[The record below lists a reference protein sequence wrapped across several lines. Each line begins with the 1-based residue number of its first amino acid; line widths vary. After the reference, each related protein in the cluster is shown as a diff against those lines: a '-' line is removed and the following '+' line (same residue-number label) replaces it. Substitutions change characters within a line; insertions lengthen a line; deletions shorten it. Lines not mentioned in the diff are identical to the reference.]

1 MPLSTPQSLQLMQR
15 ARRARQHPFAGYA
28 LAIAGVATATLV
40 RWQLG
45 YTGMQGAPFTTYY
58 LAILVAAF
66 AGGLWPGLL
75 ATVLSALL
83 AWIMF
88 IPPELGFEIP
98 PGKTIA
104 LLLFLLIATLIVMVV
119 VTMNRAFDWVHDQE
133 ENIRALIEAS
143 PNGILVV
150 DEAGRMTAVN
160 EATEELFGYDRS
172 ELLGRPVE
180 MLVPPGQ
187 ATEHASE
194 RLCFMRQPVVHAM
207 GKGRDLCG
215 HRKDGSEFPIEVG
228 LTPLHR
234 EGRAGTLAT
243 VIDISER
250 KAAQDR
256 QQFLLKELEHR
267 SQNLF
272 AVIRSIAG
280 RSLSPEHTVSEAKD
294 AFEARL
300 LALSR
305 AHKMVGEAA
314 WKGAPLA
321 EIIKSELSAFEKNLS
336 INGCDLFV
344 NMTAAQQFAL
354 IMHELATNAA
364 KYGALSSPTGKVAIE
379 GKLEQVEGEQVFA
392 IAWTETGGPPVTKPR
407 RKGFGSTILVDGA
420 KKFGQAANLHF
431 DQAGLRYELRIPL
444 NSIAAAQATP
454 ARHMSDAP

>member
-1 MPLSTPQSLQLMQR
+1 VPLSTPRSFRVMQR
-15 ARRARQHPFAGYA
+15 ARRARQHPFFGYIIA
-28 LAIAGVATATLV
+28 MAAVAIATLV

-45 YTGMQGAPFTTYY
+45 SIGMQGIPFTTYY
-58 LAILVAAF
+58 LAILFAAF
-66 AGGLWPGLL
+66 AGGLRSGLL
-75 ATVLSALL
+75 ATVLSAAL

-88 IPPELGFEIP
+88 IPPELSFEIA
-98 PGKTIA
+98 PGKTVA
-104 LLLFLLIATLIVMVV
+104 LLMFLLTATLIVMVV
-119 VTMNRAFDWVHDQE
+119 VAMNRAFDWVHDQE
-133 ENIRALIEAS
+133 RNIRTLIEAS
-143 PNGILVV
+143 PNGMLLV
-150 DEAGRMTAVN
+150 DEAGRITAVN
-160 EATEELFGYDRS
+160 KATEELFGYDRS

-180 MLVPPGQ
+180 ILVPPRQ
-187 ATEHASE
+187 ATEHVSE
-194 RLCFMRQPVVHAM
+194 RLRFMRQPAVHAM

-228 LTPLHR
+228 LTPLHQ

-256 QQFLLKELEHR
+256 QLFLVKELEHR

-272 AVIRSIAG
+272 AVIRSIAA
-280 RSLSPEHTVSEAKD
+280 RSLSPGQTVAEAKD

-336 INGCDLFV
+336 ISGCDLFV

-364 KYGALSSPTGKVAIE
+364 KYGALSSPTGKVAIK
-379 GKLEQVEGEQVFA
+379 GKLERVDGEQVFA
-392 IAWTETGGPPVTKPR
+392 IAWTETGGPPVRKPR

-431 DQAGLRYELRIPL
+431 DQGGLRYELRIPL
-444 NSIAAAQATP
+444 NSIAAVQATP
-454 ARHMSDAP
+454 ARHNV